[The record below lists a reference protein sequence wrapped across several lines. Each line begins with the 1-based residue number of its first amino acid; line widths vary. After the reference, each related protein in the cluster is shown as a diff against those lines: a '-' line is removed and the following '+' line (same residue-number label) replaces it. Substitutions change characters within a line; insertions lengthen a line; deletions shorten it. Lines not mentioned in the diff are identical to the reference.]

1 MKKLPFFEYWVFLR
15 AVFCT
20 EQLKNDCRV
29 FFSMFL
35 TQSANFAKAIAFALW
50 PILAVMKKLP
60 FFEYW
65 VFLRAVFYTEQ
76 LKNDCRV
83 FFSMFLRIL
92 NFDPKCQFCKGYSLC
107 IVANFGRDEKL
118 PFFEYW
124 VFLRAVFCTE
134 QLKNDCRVFF
144 SMFLRILNFD
154 PKCQFCK
161 GYSLCIVAN
170 FGRDEKVAIFR
181 ILGVFESRFLTQNSL
196 KTIVECFLA
205 CFWEF

>member
-1 MKKLPFFEYWVFLR
+1 MFLR
-15 AVFCT
+15 ILNFDPKCQFCKGYSLCIVANFAVFYT

-35 TQSANFAKAIAFALW
+35 RILNFESDFEKICHFDPKCEYCKGSFW

-107 IVANFGRDEKL
+107 IVANFGRDEK
-118 PFFEYW
+118 
-124 VFLRAVFCTE
+124 
-134 QLKNDCRVFF
+134 
-144 SMFLRILNFD
+144 
-154 PKCQFCK
+154 
-161 GYSLCIVAN
+161 
-170 FGRDEKVAIFR
+170 VAIFR
-181 ILGVFESRFLTQNSL
+181 ILGVFESRFLHRT
-196 KTIVECFLA
+196 A
-205 CFWEF
+205 